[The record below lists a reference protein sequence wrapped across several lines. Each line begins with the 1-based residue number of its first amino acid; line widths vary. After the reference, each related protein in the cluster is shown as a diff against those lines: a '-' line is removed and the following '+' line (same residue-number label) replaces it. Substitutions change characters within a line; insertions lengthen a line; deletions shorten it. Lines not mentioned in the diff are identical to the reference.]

1 MVKDNRYSESQM
13 VKQEFGMNIS
23 EACTTIDARVLPPP
37 MVYFFLSQ
45 LSLAYPVVKL
55 TCCHLFYEA
64 QVS

>member
-37 MVYFFLSQ
+37 MVYFFITTVSCVSSCEANM
-45 LSLAYPVVKL
+45 LSLVL
-55 TCCHLFYEA
+55 
-64 QVS
+64 